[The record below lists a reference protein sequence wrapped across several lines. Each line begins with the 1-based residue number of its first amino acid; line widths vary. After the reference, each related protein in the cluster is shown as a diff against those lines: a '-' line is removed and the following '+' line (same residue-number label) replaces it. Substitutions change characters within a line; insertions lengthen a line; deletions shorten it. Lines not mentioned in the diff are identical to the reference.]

1 MAGASLSPRK
11 TASACMWDYGSRTAP
26 GAPPPPLW
34 NEFDSLVRVPMLVI
48 RGANSDILSAA
59 TVETMAAHHPGMQS
73 IEVPDQGHVPALEG
87 GLIATVAQF
96 VAACDGAAS
105 HQ

>member
-1 MAGASLSPRK
+1 
-11 TASACMWDYGSRTAP
+11 
-26 GAPPPPLW
+26 
-34 NEFDSLVRVPMLVI
+34 MLVI

-59 TVETMAAHHPGMQS
+59 TVEAMAAHHPGMQS

-87 GLIATVAQF
+87 GLVATVAQF

>member
-1 MAGASLSPRK
+1 
-11 TASACMWDYGSRTAP
+11 
-26 GAPPPPLW
+26 
-34 NEFDSLVRVPMLVI
+34 MLVI

-59 TVETMAAHHPGMQS
+59 TVEAMAAHHSGMQS

-87 GLIATVAQF
+87 DLIATVAQF
-96 VAACDGAAS
+96 VAACDGTAS